1 MFADSSQD
9 DAATSAVET
18 TDDLLSDKNGDC
30 GKI

>member
-18 TDDLLSDKNGDC
+18 TDDLSDKNGDC